1 MFSRVGVC
9 LPKGGSSEHSAVAFN
24 HGNTAKVVMFGG
36 WNGAYHTN
44 ELAVLSTDAPGA
56 ASSDGWEWEPLKVT
70 GRGPSPRSGHTAT
83 PLDDNGSSMLVFGGE
98 YATVGRKYYATAD
111 ILECSTLTW
120 RPLETVGRLP
130 RARAHHA
137 ATHVGGGVVLIFGGA
152 SSYGGGFYL
161 NDLHELNCAKGEWH
175 AWSST
180 EEDSFVPLPRM
191 GHSLTFVETIGG
203 ALLFGGE
210 DAVASFNDVAV
221 FETGMRAWRPLQLS
235 GMSPLPRAGHSATLV
250 SPSRLY
256 VFGGRSRARADAGAR
271 APEFRYL
278 QDISILD
285 LSSMT
290 FSQPALS
297 SRVKPSP
304 RAFHSATTLIGSDG
318 IPYILVLG
326 GRSDSRLPHSDALV
340 LDAALL
346 AGVQDYADGYSLL
359 STQLQSARI
368 EAAKAIDARE
378 NAEQNAAE
386 ALDESAASARDAD
399 AVADALAA
407 ARAEIRNEEERTQQ
421 ERERVQALAAT
432 LREAHSA
439 LAEQRAALAH
449 AIDMTARLATDRA
462 ADARE
467 AQRINDE
474 VANAART
481 AVVDAERELREVR
494 QSATALKAKLEAA
507 EKRLSQRDEEE
518 ELRTESLRVA
528 ATTVESKFAD
538 ALKITEE
545 AQISAAAAVA
555 EAATTRARADAAA
568 QAMAEAHAREVLASE
583 TRADAAQAR
592 ADVAVDSA
600 STRALAAAEAA
611 RAQEVELTSL
621 RAQLSH
627 TLSLEQAGMLRLRDT
642 QAECAAEASELRQA
656 LAATAK
662 EADDTRQALR
672 DVRADGSEALSELRR
687 KLGSAHTRIVTLD
700 ESRAHLEASWLRERE
715 ALVVRIE
722 ELAADQS
729 EAELSNE
736 MHVLELEASRV
747 NLLSK
752 EADAKQ
758 ALAAKAEADHSLV
771 LARSELEVCV
781 RVLGVELG
789 GDEELLE
796 YALRANSSLAR
807 AKAEAEARASQI
819 DAAMRGR
826 LTEVTRAL
834 TAEARMTEDLL
845 VGSLPPGRLTMR
857 SGYSAEDDYLPVSPG
872 LAVPR
877 AVGLAGGADA
887 PGGA

>member
-1 MFSRVGVC
+1 MDPSGCIKRAINFLQHGTFEDAPVLNSPTVIVTWKPDYCWIQASLGAPYKEEVCTAMLLFGLAGVGIAAVYPDSHKPKLPPCTPRCCVRTFAMFSRVGVC
-9 LPKGGSSEHSAVAFN
+9 LPKGGSSGHSAVAFN

-36 WNGAYHTN
+36 WND
-44 ELAVLSTDAPGA
+44 VPGA
-56 ASSDGWEWEPLKVT
+56 ASSDSWGWEPLTVT

-83 PLDDNGSSMLVFGGE
+83 PLDDDGSSMLVFGGE

-210 DAVASFNDVAV
+210 DAVASFNDVAVFETGREGGGFKDVAVFETGGEGGEFNDMAV

-421 ERERVQALAAT
+421 KRERVQTLATPPLLCTFICLAQERSMKGAGCERERVQALAAT

-439 LAEQRAALAH
+439 LAEQRGPGPYAHNPDPTLTIPHPHTKQRAALAH

-494 QSATALKAKLEAA
+494 QSATALK
-507 EKRLSQRDEEE
+507 
-518 ELRTESLRVA
+518 
-528 ATTVESKFAD
+528 
-538 ALKITEE
+538 
-545 AQISAAAAVA
+545 
-555 EAATTRARADAAA
+555 
-568 QAMAEAHAREVLASE
+568 
-583 TRADAAQAR
+583 
-592 ADVAVDSA
+592 
-600 STRALAAAEAA
+600 
-611 RAQEVELTSL
+611 
-621 RAQLSH
+621 
-627 TLSLEQAGMLRLRDT
+627 
-642 QAECAAEASELRQA
+642 
-656 LAATAK
+656 
-662 EADDTRQALR
+662 
-672 DVRADGSEALSELRR
+672 VRKTGGS
-687 KLGSAHTRIVTLD
+687 
-700 ESRAHLEASWLRERE
+700 RE
-715 ALVVRIE
+715 AIV
-722 ELAADQS
+722 
-729 EAELSNE
+729 
-736 MHVLELEASRV
+736 
-747 NLLSK
+747 SK
-752 EADAKQ
+752 
-758 ALAAKAEADHSLV
+758 
-771 LARSELEVCV
+771 
-781 RVLGVELG
+781 G
-789 GDEELLE
+789 
-796 YALRANSSLAR
+796 
-807 AKAEAEARASQI
+807 
-819 DAAMRGR
+819 
-826 LTEVTRAL
+826 
-834 TAEARMTEDLL
+834 
-845 VGSLPPGRLTMR
+845 
-857 SGYSAEDDYLPVSPG
+857 
-872 LAVPR
+872 
-877 AVGLAGGADA
+877 
-887 PGGA
+887 